1 MFFSSAFQIPVTEPT
16 PNGRQHVHIFPDV
29 ALSCGRT
36 FFLLLHSY
44 NVIIF
49 YVYGL
54 IFPDLY
60 VIFRYM
66 RWSYC
71 AKVTY
76 NYPYFPHV
84 RTFGTQNS
92 GSRFMHIIQK
102 TRRFFY
108 TYTKCTISSQIQT
121 FIPFSGST
129 CILCNDFCTQNE
141 YRFSKNYRRASIV
154 TVM

>member
-1 MFFSSAFQIPVTEPT
+1 MVWF
-16 PNGRQHVHIFPDV
+16 
-29 ALSCGRT
+29 
-36 FFLLLHSY
+36 
-44 NVIIF
+44 
-49 YVYGL
+49 
-54 IFPDLY
+54 FPDLY

-84 RTFGTQNS
+84 RTFETQNS

-154 TVM
+154 TVMWTFRTVASRVPKRRSGSGTAFLFGSHDEQHVFSAPPRRAQSVDYARQPF